1 MFRNCP
7 SLSLALS
14 PPPPPPPHFSQLE
27 LEKWLW
33 PVKLSGPN
41 LGVELFIDYP
51 KRGVRVKSVAIS
63 GEFCRCGVSVG
74 DVIIKI
80 QNAVVLGW
88 TCSEVHQVLQASG
101 GMLGM
106 VLAPGYEV
114 DKAVKRGKEH
124 RLEDDF
130 EAMRSGSFED
140 ADLAVDQ
147 LEPLQMSPLDIE
159 DDPYA

>member
-1 MFRNCP
+1 MRP
-7 SLSLALS
+7 SFPFLSHVWLFVLGAFQL
-14 PPPPPPPHFSQLE
+14 QLE

-51 KRGVRVKSVAIS
+51 KRGVRVKSVSIS

-88 TCSEVHQVLQASG
+88 TCLEVEQVLAAAG
-101 GMLGM
+101 GMLEM

-114 DKAVKRGKEH
+114 DKAVQRDKDH
-124 RLEDDF
+124 RLEGDF
-130 EAMRSGSFED
+130 GAMRAGSGSFED
-140 ADLAVDQ
+140 ADLD
-147 LEPLQMSPLDIE
+147 LEPLQPLQMSPIDIE